1 LVKEV
6 IMARKKTR
14 FRCVAQRGWY
24 FLTREGRI
32 GPFDTLRE
40 AEAVCQRYVYEKIT
54 LYGEQRGEEKEK
66 IRRIA

>member
-1 LVKEV
+1 
-6 IMARKKTR
+6 MARKKTR

-40 AEAVCQRYVYEKIT
+40 AETMCQRYVYEI
-54 LYGEQRGEEKEK
+54 GREVREKTQEK
-66 IRRIA
+66 IKRIA

>member
-1 LVKEV
+1 
-6 IMARKKTR
+6 MARKKTR

-40 AEAVCQRYVYEKIT
+40 AEAVCQRYVYEKVILCT
-54 LYGEQRGEEKEK
+54 EQRRGVQEK

>member
-1 LVKEV
+1 
-6 IMARKKTR
+6 MAREKTR

-24 FLTREGRI
+24 FLTREGRV

-40 AEAVCQRYVYEKIT
+40 AETICQRYVYEKVAACR
-54 LYGEQRGEEKEK
+54 EQREEAKEK